1 MTFSVAND
9 VIDGIR
15 SEHTEIKGT
24 CCSGNHIVIS
34 GNFRSAYFGEH
45 RSKMKRPQPRAGL
58 TNLADPPTDQF
69 GRFWSAK

>member
-24 CCSGNHIVIS
+24 CCSGDHIVIIAAT
-34 GNFRSAYFGEH
+34 SAPLIFGEH
-45 RSKMKRPQPRAGL
+45 CLSE
-58 TNLADPPTDQF
+58 
-69 GRFWSAK
+69 